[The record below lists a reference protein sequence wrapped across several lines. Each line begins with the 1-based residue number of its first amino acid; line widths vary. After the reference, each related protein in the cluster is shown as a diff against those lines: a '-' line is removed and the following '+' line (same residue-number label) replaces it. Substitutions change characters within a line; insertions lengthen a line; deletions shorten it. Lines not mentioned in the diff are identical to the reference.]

1 MYKGVRFL
9 ALADGQEVGRCEC
22 QIDLTHGGALPAL
35 AGWAELCELQ
45 VDAASR
51 NQGIG
56 SWLVA
61 RGSCDRRRPGC
72 GREAATV
79 SCWRPSAPT
88 RAPGASMS
96 VWDGRRRSASNAAG
110 NSRCRRWYPLRR
122 QVWRNTSA
130 RRADRAP
137 LSRLSR
143 RALLATT
150 PGHQHAETLLGG
162 ARWLDTHDA
171 PFVHH
176 RDPI

>member
-61 RGSCDRRRPGC
+61 RATGGGLAADGKLRPC
-72 GREAATV
+72 
-79 SCWRPSAPT
+79 
-88 RAPGASMS
+88 RAG
-96 VWDGRRRSASNAAG
+96 
-110 NSRCRRWYPLRR
+110 
-122 QVWRNTSA
+122 
-130 RRADRAP
+130 DRARQRG
-137 LSRLSR
+137 RL
-143 RALLATT
+143 ALL
-150 PGHQHAETLLGG
+150 
-162 ARWLDTHDA
+162 
-171 PFVHH
+171 
-176 RDPI
+176 